1 MPDQKSELINLINC
15 NPRLAD
21 RLSHA
26 QNNFQVAIY
35 QQRLIQ
41 EYPLTHLSGT
51 ALWQQVQTVTKSAL
65 SSGALKSIPTRCI
78 DRQVP
83 LGPHTL
89 HLQIRVVANLARKSK
104 TTKDAAS
111 QVKKPEDFDPFSP
124 YEPALYVGELTHHY
138 RCLLNKFNV
147 MDHHILMVTTEFA
160 YQREPLN
167 GEDFHAALICLQAQP
182 GLVFFNGGPD
192 AGSSI
197 THKHLQ
203 MIPFTKTKNETDN
216 SYPFEPLFKH
226 LPLTAEGSKQSALP
240 FPHRVARTCYPT
252 GKEPDEVRRCAELNC
267 RNYHEILSE
276 LELHSLTDGL
286 APAHNLLMTREHL
299 WVVPR
304 SQSSFN
310 NLAINALGFAG
321 TILVKDDQQLTQ
333 LNQIGCLELLKNV
346 TPN

>member
-1 MPDQKSELINLINC
+1 MRKIISARPFISND
-15 NPRLAD
+15 
-21 RLSHA
+21 
-26 QNNFQVAIY
+26 
-35 QQRLIQ
+35 LIQ
-41 EYPLTHLSGT
+41 EYPLTKLSGT
-51 ALWQQVQTVTKSAL
+51 ALWQQVQAVTKSAL
-65 SSGALKSIPTRCI
+65 SSGALKSIPTHCI
-78 DRQVP
+78 EQQVT
-83 LGPHTL
+83 LGQNSL
-89 HLQIRVVANLARKSK
+89 RLQIRVVANLARKSK
-104 TTKDAAS
+104 ATKDAAS
-111 QVKKPEDFDPFSP
+111 QAKKPGNFDPFLP
-124 YEPALYVGELTHHY
+124 CEPALYVGELTEHY

-167 GEDFHAALICLQAQP
+167 SEDFYAALICLQARR

-203 MIPFTKTKNETDN
+203 MIPLTETGNEADN

-226 LPLTAEGSKQSALP
+226 LPLTAEGSKQSTLP
-240 FPHRVARTCYPT
+240 FPHRVAKTCYPVA
-252 GKEPDEVRRCAELNC
+252 KKPDEIRRCAELNC
-267 RNYHEILSE
+267 RNYHRILSE
-276 LELHSLTDGL
+276 LELHNLTDGL
-286 APAHNLLMTREHL
+286 APAHNLLMTREHM

-346 TPN
+346 TPD

>member
-1 MPDQKSELINLINC
+1 MRKIIST
-15 NPRLAD
+15 RLFI
-21 RLSHA
+21 S
-26 QNNFQVAIY
+26 NG
-35 QQRLIQ
+35 LIQ
-41 EYPLTHLSGT
+41 ESPLTNLSGT
-51 ALWQQVQTVTKSAL
+51 ALWQQVQAVTKSAL

-78 DRQVP
+78 ERQVT
-83 LGPHTL
+83 LGQNTL
-89 HLQIRVVANLARKSK
+89 RLQIRIVANLARKSRA
-104 TTKDAAS
+104 TKDAAS
-111 QVKKPEDFDPFSP
+111 QVKKPGDFDPFLP
-124 YEPALYVGELTHHY
+124 CEPALYVGELTDHY

-167 GEDFHAALICLQAQP
+167 SEDFHAALICLQAQR

-203 MIPFTKTKNETDN
+203 MIPLTETESKTGN

-226 LPLTAEGSKQSALP
+226 LPLTAEGSKQSPLP
-240 FPHRVARTCYPT
+240 FPHRVARTSYPV
-252 GKEPDEVRRCAELNC
+252 GKESDEIRHCAELNC

-276 LELHSLTDGL
+276 LELQNLADGL
-286 APAHNLLMTREHL
+286 APAHNLLMTRDHL

-304 SQSSFN
+304 SQSGYSG
-310 NLAINALGFAG
+310 LAINALGFAG
-321 TILVKDDQQLTQ
+321 TILVKDDHQLTQ
-333 LNQIGCLELLKNV
+333 LDQIGCLELLKNV